1 MNNNKLKIAFIANPD
16 SIHNIRWISYF
27 ADKGYDVSVIT
38 LWKNKESIKGVKYY
52 FLDEGVKGESGFT
65 LFKESLFLPKTFP
78 KEYIAVAHRLK
89 KLLKEINPDIL
100 HAQYIG
106 IWAVYAALAN
116 FTPLV
121 LTAWG
126 GDILEEQWGYVD
138 KNYKEFIKY
147 AVKKAD
153 LITCDCNDVCDKLKD
168 FGAKKTIK
176 IQFGADLNKFKPG
189 LDTKYWKDTL
199 KLHGKKVVLSPRHID
214 PIYDI
219 ETIIKAAALVK
230 DKLKEVVFIL
240 KDYRGSSDYKEKMKR
255 QVLELGLSEN
265 IRFLDEV
272 DFDAMPNLYNA
283 ADIYLSVPVSDG
295 MPVSLFEAM
304 ATGAV
309 PVISNLPAPCE
320 VVRDG
325 VNGAVVNVGD
335 WSGLSSAI
343 VEILENEEVRRKM
356 REINYRKVKE
366 EGDYHKNMRIMEEFY
381 KDLKRVY
388 R

>member
-1 MNNNKLKIAFIANPD
+1 MTNLKLKIAFIANAD

-27 ADKGYDVSVIT
+27 VDKGYDVSVIT
-38 LWKNKESIKGVKYY
+38 LWKNKETIKGVKYY
-52 FLDEGVKGESGFT
+52 FLDEGLKEESGFT
-65 LFKESLFLPKTFP
+65 LFKESLFLPKIFP
-78 KEYIAVAHRLK
+78 KEYVATAYRLK
-89 KLLKEINPDIL
+89 KLLKEIKPDVV

-126 GDILEEQWGYVD
+126 GDILEEQWGVVD

-153 LITCDCNDVCDKLKD
+153 LITCDCDDVAHKLKN

-189 LDTKYWKDTL
+189 LDTKYWKDAL
-199 KLHGKKVVLSPRHID
+199 NLHGKKVVLSPRHID

-219 ETIIKAAALVK
+219 ETIIKAACIVK
-230 DKLKEVVFIL
+230 DKIKNVVFIL
-240 KDYRGSSDYKEKMKR
+240 KDYRGSSDYKEKIKR
-255 QVLELGLSEN
+255 QVLKLGLSEN

-272 DFDAMPNLYNA
+272 DFEAMPNLYNA

-309 PVISNLPAPCE
+309 PVVSNLPAPCE
-320 VVRDG
+320 LVRNG

-335 WSGLSSAI
+335 DAGAASAI
-343 VEILENEEVRRKM
+343 MEILKNEEIHKKM
-356 REINYRKVKE
+356 REINYEKVKE
-366 EGDYHKNMRIMEEFY
+366 KGDHHKNMRVMEEAY
-381 KDLKRVY
+381 KDLKGE
-388 R
+388 